1 MDRRMMEL
9 KIKNRETMKIMMV
22 KLSYLIELCTP
33 NCMKHKKI
41 NENSFLAVNI
51 ILLNLMC
58 AFNINDTYM

>member
-1 MDRRMMEL
+1 MEL
-9 KIKNRETMKIMMV
+9 KIKNRETMKIMHDGEAQLPDRV
-22 KLSYLIELCTP
+22 GTP
-33 NCMKHKKI
+33 NCMKHKKV